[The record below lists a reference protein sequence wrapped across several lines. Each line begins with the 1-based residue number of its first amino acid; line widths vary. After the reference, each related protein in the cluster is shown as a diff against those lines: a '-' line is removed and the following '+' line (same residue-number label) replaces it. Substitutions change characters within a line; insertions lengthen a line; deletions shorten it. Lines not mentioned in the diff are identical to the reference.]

1 MLRAIAF
8 CIDELGQVAS
18 FEGATLVRV
27 YQRCLGSW
35 EAVRDVPL
43 ALDIGALGVALK
55 DCAALVGEEIGSR
68 LQADLESLGLRVW
81 ELPGDPQELAEVVW
95 KDDFPVLAPPQ
106 QLA

>member
-18 FEGATLVRV
+18 FEGAVLVRV
-27 YQRCLGSW
+27 YERCLGSW

-43 ALDIGALGVALK
+43 VRDMAVLTAALK
-55 DCAALVGEEIGSR
+55 DCAALVGEEIGGLIQS
-68 LQADLESLGLRVW
+68 DLERLGLRVW

-95 KDDFPVLAPPQ
+95 NDDTVLS
-106 QLA
+106 